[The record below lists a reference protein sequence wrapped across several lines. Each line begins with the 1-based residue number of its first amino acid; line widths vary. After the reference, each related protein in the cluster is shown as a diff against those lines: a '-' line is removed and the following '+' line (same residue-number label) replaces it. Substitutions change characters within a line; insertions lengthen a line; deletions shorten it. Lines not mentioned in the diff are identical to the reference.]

1 MSSSREA
8 EDDHQ
13 RGRSV
18 SASTSSP
25 PPTRMAVGTPDR
37 DIYRDGNRDP
47 YRGGDTGTASLRE
60 PPLLL

>member
-18 SASTSSP
+18 SASASSP
-25 PPTRMAVGTPDR
+25 PPTRMAVGTPFR

-47 YRGGDTGTASLRE
+47 YRGGNRGTASLRE
-60 PPLLL
+60 PPLLV

>member
-1 MSSSREA
+1 MFSSREA
-8 EDDHQ
+8 EDDNQKGQ
-13 RGRSV
+13 RV

-25 PPTRMAVGTPDR
+25 PPTRMAVGTPFR

-47 YRGGDTGTASLRE
+47 YRGGNRGTASLRE

>member
-8 EDDHQ
+8 EGDHQ

-18 SASTSSP
+18 SASASSP
-25 PPTRMAVGTPDR
+25 PPTRMAVGTPFR

-47 YRGGDTGTASLRE
+47 YRGGNRGTASLHE
-60 PPLLL
+60 HPLLL